1 MKRIFTQT
9 RVRLLGLLIFI
20 VGSAQAVQA
29 QQYTLT
35 DNDVVVTNGV
45 IESCSYN
52 FAIKDIVIPE
62 TLDGQTVVGIK
73 DKSWYNGVFYNK
85 GIEKIV
91 IPNTL
96 TKIGNYAFYKNNIT
110 ELTIPESVKEIG
122 EWAFINNKLT
132 SITIPNSVSVIG
144 NAAFSTNKITE
155 VVLGTGVTLIKA
167 EAFIS
172 NPGLLSITLP
182 TPVLSNGNFINWI
195 DGNGKEYAGGASV
208 TDFATNYTAVVSYTL
223 TDDDVVVTNGVIESC
238 SYNFASTCITIPETL
253 DGQTVTAI
261 ADKNIDGVFANK
273 GIVKV
278 FLPSTLTKIGINA
291 FYNNKIVDVT
301 IPASVKTICEYSF
314 KINKLSKIVI
324 PNSVSTLGKQCFSK
338 NEIKNISFGTGV
350 TTIGEAAFS
359 ENTNLTSLTLPT
371 PNISG
376 FNLIDWKDSKNT
388 SYSAGAVVTSL
399 WESYTANLEDIS
411 SYYILTDN
419 DVVVTNGVI
428 QSCSYDFAIKDIV
441 IPETLDGQTVV
452 GIGDLFGGVFGNN
465 GIENIKL
472 PISLKNIGSNAFFGN
487 RLTNVDIPMSVTTI
501 GTNAFV
507 KNLINTL
514 NIPEGVLI
522 IGESAFENNKLTSV
536 VIPKTVIKIGLG
548 AFNYNFSLPFLK
560 LPTAILGGLNS
571 DNWKDN
577 NGKAY
582 NNGAEIND
590 FALEYTAQFSEPKYT
605 ISGTVTGA
613 DDVTVELSGDVADL
627 KTVNNGEKYTF
638 TVEKGKSVTVTPKKT
653 NYKFTPENY
662 SFANITE
669 NKTENDFSAV
679 LSRYTLTDNDVVVT
693 NGVIESCSYD
703 FAIKDIVIPETLDGQ
718 TVVGIADDYNDDS
731 GVFGNK
737 GILKVKLPNTL
748 THIGLLAFS
757 NNELTNVDIP
767 KSVTFIGAE
776 AFYYNELTSVDIP
789 NSVRFIGNSAFSY
802 NQLTSVNISNGVTF
816 IGYDAFAGNKLTS
829 VNIPNSVTF
838 IGGNA
843 FGVAGS
849 LLSFVLPTPI
859 IDGVSFINWIDTN
872 GNNYSGGETVSASYS
887 TYIAISDLYTLK
899 DDDVVVTNGV
909 IQSCSYNL
917 AARCITIP
925 ETLDGQTVV
934 GIADGVD
941 GFGVFC
947 AKGFAIIELPNS
959 LVSIGDYAF
968 SYNQLAN
975 VVIPNGVTSIGKY
988 AFCDNRLTNI
998 TIPNSVTSI
1007 GDKAFE
1013 SNNLTSVTIP
1023 NNVTYI
1029 GNDAFS
1035 DNNISSF
1042 VLPQS
1047 TKEGHTFIN
1056 WTDEN
1061 SKEYAFGATVSD
1073 LEVAYTANFCINSYT
1088 ISGKVTGA
1096 DGVTVSLSGDAS
1108 DSKTLNDGDSY
1119 SFTVNYGQNLEVLAS
1134 KDGYSFEPEKYSFTN
1149 VNENK
1154 TDNNFAATLV
1164 VFPVSF
1170 TITNGTSPIA
1180 NATVSFNS
1188 AVNTAGVAQ
1197 GDNYGDFTT
1206 NANGVVVIEN
1216 VIAGNYKYSVS
1227 AQGYQTQTGEIA
1239 VTNQK
1244 VSKAVSLSKVT
1255 AIDNI
1260 LSDAIKVYPNPVAS
1274 TLNIKGS
1281 ELIGE
1286 VTISNVA
1293 GVVVYSTKLNSY
1305 EIGIDVSN
1313 LQSGVYILRAF
1324 VDKGV
1329 VVKQFV
1335 KK

>member
-35 DNDVVVTNGV
+35 DNDVVVNNGVIEYCTYDFAIKDIIIPERLDGQAVVGIGRSVFFGKLITSVIIPNSVTSIGEDAFFNNNLTTIAIPNNVKFIGASAFGGNSNLSSMVLPTPEIAGVAFINWIDSDGKSYQGGATVTNLTVAYKAITDFYTLKDDDVVVSNGV

-52 FAIKDIVIPE
+52 FSA
-62 TLDGQTVVGIK
+62 
-73 DKSWYNGVFYNK
+73 
-85 GIEKIV
+85 
-91 IPNTL
+91 
-96 TKIGNYAFYKNNIT
+96 
-110 ELTIPESVKEIG
+110 
-122 EWAFINNKLT
+122 
-132 SITIPNSVSVIG
+132 
-144 NAAFSTNKITE
+144 
-155 VVLGTGVTLIKA
+155 
-167 EAFIS
+167 
-172 NPGLLSITLP
+172 
-182 TPVLSNGNFINWI
+182 
-195 DGNGKEYAGGASV
+195 
-208 TDFATNYTAVVSYTL
+208 
-223 TDDDVVVTNGVIESC
+223 
-238 SYNFASTCITIPETL
+238 TCITIPETL
-253 DGQTVTAI
+253 DGQTVV
-261 ADKNIDGVFANK
+261 NIKESYGSEGVFYNK
-273 GIVKV
+273 GIVKIQ
-278 FLPSTLTKIGINA
+278 LPSTLIKIGANIDRGTFSRNQLTS
-291 FYNNKIVDVT
+291 VT
-301 IPASVKTICEYSF
+301 IPNGVTSIGGGAFYSNQLTSVT
-314 KINKLSKIVI
+314 I
-324 PNSVSTLGKQCFSK
+324 PNSVTSIGEYAFYSNRLNIITIPNNITSIDRRAFSNNQLTSVTIQNGAIFIGEEAFSDNQLTSVAIPNSVTSIGEGAFSNNQLTNVTIPNSVTFIGAK
-338 NEIKNISFGTGV
+338 AFSRNNSLSSLVLPSPKIDGLTFINWTDSNGV
-350 TTIGEAAFS
+350 TY
-359 ENTNLTSLTLPT
+359 P
-371 PNISG
+371 
-376 FNLIDWKDSKNT
+376 
-388 SYSAGAVVTSL
+388 AGATITDFDVAYIAVTDY
-399 WESYTANLEDIS
+399 YTLND
-411 SYYILTDN
+411 D

-428 QSCSYDFAIKDIV
+428 QSCSYNFAAKC
-441 IPETLDGQTVV
+441 
-452 GIGDLFGGVFGNN
+452 
-465 GIENIKL
+465 
-472 PISLKNIGSNAFFGN
+472 
-487 RLTNVDIPMSVTTI
+487 
-501 GTNAFV
+501 
-507 KNLINTL
+507 
-514 NIPEGVLI
+514 I
-522 IGESAFENNKLTSV
+522 I
-536 VIPKTVIKIGLG
+536 
-548 AFNYNFSLPFLK
+548 
-560 LPTAILGGLNS
+560 
-571 DNWKDN
+571 
-577 NGKAY
+577 
-582 NNGAEIND
+582 
-590 FALEYTAQFSEPKYT
+590 
-605 ISGTVTGA
+605 
-613 DDVTVELSGDVADL
+613 
-627 KTVNNGEKYTF
+627 
-638 TVEKGKSVTVTPKKT
+638 
-653 NYKFTPENY
+653 
-662 SFANITE
+662 
-669 NKTENDFSAV
+669 
-679 LSRYTLTDNDVVVT
+679 
-693 NGVIESCSYD
+693 
-703 FAIKDIVIPETLDGQ
+703 IPETLDGQ
-718 TVVGIADDYNDDS
+718 TVVGIADDYNDDG
-731 GVFGNK
+731 GVFGDK

-748 THIGLLAFS
+748 THIGLLAFN

-767 KSVTFIGAE
+767 KSVTFIGGE

-816 IGYDAFAGNKLTS
+816 LGYDAFACNKLTS

-843 FGVAGS
+843 FGENS
-849 LLSFVLPTPI
+849 SFSSFVLPTPI
-859 IDGVSFINWIDTN
+859 IDGVSFINWIDTD
-872 GNNYSGGETVSASYS
+872 GNNYSGGETVSAYYS

-899 DDDVVVTNGV
+899 DDDVVVTNGI

-925 ETLDGQTVV
+925 ETLDGQAVV

-941 GFGVFC
+941 GVEGFGVFC
-947 AKGFAIIELPNS
+947 AKGFTIVELPNS

-975 VVIPNGVTSIGKY
+975 VVIPKSVTSIGKY

-1029 GNDAFS
+1029 GKDAFS
-1035 DNNISSF
+1035 YNNISSF

-1061 SKEYAFGATVSD
+1061 NKEYAGGTTVTD
-1073 LEVAYTANFCINSYT
+1073 LEVAYTANFSINSYT

-1170 TITNGTSPIA
+1170 TITNGTNPIA

-1188 AVNTAGVAQ
+1188 AVNAAGVAQ

-1244 VSKAVSLSKVT
+1244 VSKAISLSKVT

-1281 ELIGE
+1281 ELIGD